1 MLADRQHCLRGE
13 FARLLTSLRWQ
24 MTLASPQKTKR
35 ELEPQQPDLS
45 GDALIVEDEAAP
57 LVSAPFASRQT
68 DCSSYFQE
76 EAKAR

>member
-24 MTLASPQKTKR
+24 MPLASLQKKR
-35 ELEPQQPDLS
+35 ELEPQQPDPT
-45 GDALIVEDEAAP
+45 GDAAIVEDEATP

-68 DCSSYFQE
+68 D
-76 EAKAR
+76 